1 MEAHGVRA
9 QDEHFFPS
17 SNRWTN
23 REGELGDPTILKEL
37 CGGRST
43 RLGGSFGVSQILL

>member
-9 QDEHFFPS
+9 QDEHLFLT

-23 REGELGDPTILKEL
+23 RKGELGYPTIPKDY
-37 CGGRST
+37 
-43 RLGGSFGVSQILL
+43 VVADQQD